1 MKKTLQKV
9 FSVGNT
15 HLGNKKYK
23 IMRFLGTKIILSEK
37 DINIQNEDTT
47 SLEKIYGNEF
57 IEIFN
62 EVKPYTMISI
72 EAAYANYKIINYIE
86 DNNIPGD
93 IVECGVWKGGSSM
106 LMAKTLLKRNNTSRK
121 IYMYDT
127 YDGMSE
133 PTIEDESLT
142 SNSHAI
148 QIFNLM
154 RKNNKYRY
162 GEKNWCQASLDE
174 VKQNIKS
181 TGYPYEN
188 IIFTKGKVEDTIP
201 ETLPEKIAFLR
212 LDTDFYTS
220 SKHELVHLYP
230 LLENKG
236 VCLFDDYYYWKGQK
250 IATDEY
256 FQSINQ
262 KPLLI
267 KVLNNAI
274 CIKTSN

>member
-1 MKKTLQKV
+1 MKSQTLQKI

-15 HLGNKKYK
+15 TFGNKKYK

-37 DINIQNEDTT
+37 DINVVNKDTN
-47 SLEKIYGNEF
+47 SLEKVYGKEF

-86 DNNIPGD
+86 DNNIQGD

-106 LMAKTLLKRNNTSRK
+106 IMAKTLLNRNNTSRK

-133 PTIEDESLT
+133 ATEEDESLV
-142 SNSHAI
+142 SNCHAI
-148 QIFNLM
+148 QSFEAM
-154 RKNNKYRY
+154 KKSKNYTY
-162 GEKNWCQASLDE
+162 GETNWCQAGLDE
-174 VKQNIKS
+174 VKQNMKS

-188 IIFTKGKVEDTIP
+188 IIFIKGKVEDTIP
-201 ETLPEKIAFLR
+201 DTIPPKIAYLR
-212 LDTDFYTS
+212 LDTDFYIS

-250 IATDEY
+250 TATDEY

-267 KVLNNAI
+267 KVVNNAI
-274 CIKTSN
+274 CIKI